1 MSPERD
7 PLVAVV
13 GRPNV
18 GKSTLVNRIVGRR
31 AAIVEER
38 PGVTRDRIELV
49 ADWRGR
55 RFVVVDTGG
64 IVEGGGAL
72 DAKVA
77 DQARRAIEQAD
88 VVLLVLDATTG
99 PTGEDE
105 AVATALRRSA
115 AKVIAVANKVDSDRQ
130 EPDVWALGRLGLGD
144 PVPVSAMHGR
154 RVGDLLDAVVDRLPQ
169 VGGAGAGA
177 PATQLVAG
185 EAVTAATGR
194 ARSAGA
200 ETAVAAAG
208 EPAAGVGDATVDAT
222 VEATRGARELAA
234 VAIVGRPNVGK
245 STLFNRLVGDERSVV
260 HDVPGTTRD
269 AVDTLVETAEGPV
282 RFIDT
287 AGLRRRSRIDSG
299 TEYYSLVR
307 SLAAIDHAD
316 VALLVLDASEGVSHQ
331 DQRLAER
338 VDVAGS
344 PVVIVLNKWDL
355 CSTDQ
360 RLAVAAAVG
369 DRLGFLSYAPV
380 LRVSAASG
388 SGVQRLVPAL
398 RRAID
403 AYHERI
409 PTAQLNAAVKAAQSA
424 HPSPKGRV
432 LYAVQGASDPPT
444 VTLFATGRLPE
455 TYLRYL
461 ERSLRERFALGPT
474 PLKLRVRTR
483 GRSS

>member
-1 MSPERD
+1 MPAVQD

-38 PGVTRDRIELV
+38 PGVTRDRIELR

-55 RFVVVDTGG
+55 HFVVADTGG
-64 IVEGGGAL
+64 IVEGRGTL
-72 DAKVA
+72 EAKVA
-77 DQARRAIEQAD
+77 DQAKRAIEQAE
-88 VVLLVLDATTG
+88 VVLFVLDSTTG

-105 AVATALRRSA
+105 AVASVLRRSA
-115 AKVIAVANKVDSDRQ
+115 AKVIVVANKVDSARQ
-130 EPDVWALGRLGLGD
+130 EPDAWALGRLGLGD

-154 RVGDLLDAVVDRLPQ
+154 GVGDLLDSVVDRLPPED
-169 VGGAGAGA
+169 VGALARPPGPSSPGS
-177 PATQLVAG
+177 G
-185 EAVTAATGR
+185 EAEGPARGDAVASSGGR
-194 ARSAGA
+194 
-200 ETAVAAAG
+200 AAAG
-208 EPAAGVGDATVDAT
+208 TGEQPQDGAAGPTGVTVGGI
-222 VEATRGARELAA
+222 EELAA

-245 STLFNRLVGDERSVV
+245 STLFNRLVGAERSVV

-269 AVDTLVETAEGPV
+269 AVDTLVDTVEGPV

-307 SLAAIDHAD
+307 SLAAIDRAD

-338 VDVAGS
+338 VDAAGS

-355 CSTDQ
+355 CSTER
-360 RLAVAAAVG
+360 RLAVAREVE

-388 SGVQRLVPAL
+388 SGVHRLLPAL

-409 PTAQLNAAVKAAQSA
+409 PTAQLNEAVQASQSA
-424 HPSPKGRV
+424 HPPPRGRV
-432 LYAVQGASDPPT
+432 LYAVQGAADPPT
-444 VTLFATGRLPE
+444 VTLFTTGRLPE

-461 ERSLRERFALGPT
+461 ERSLRERFSLGPT
-474 PLKLRVRTR
+474 PLKLRVRPR
-483 GRSS
+483 GRPS